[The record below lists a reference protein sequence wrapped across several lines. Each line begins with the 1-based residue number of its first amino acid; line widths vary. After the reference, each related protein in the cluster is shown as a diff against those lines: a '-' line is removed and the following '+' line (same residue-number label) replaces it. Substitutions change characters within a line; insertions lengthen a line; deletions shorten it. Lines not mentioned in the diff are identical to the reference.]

1 MKGLLDWVV
10 SRFASKKFTVWIST
24 MVITLL
30 HKKLG
35 IELSPDVVQNII
47 VWVTGAYL
55 GSQGIADGLS
65 KGATSNVPKAGVK

>member
-1 MKGLLDWVV
+1 MKGLLNWVV

-24 MVITLL
+24 MVVTLL

-35 IELSPDVVQNII
+35 LDLSPEVIQNILI
-47 VWVTGAYL
+47 WVTGAYL

-65 KGATSNVPKAGVK
+65 KGATSSVPKTGK